1 MCTFREIGDLGQT
14 ALPDSRSRH
23 CDVLKA
29 ARAFRNRLFSGIG
42 GSYEAAAKLLHLS
55 EGVRLTTL
63 ICYRKSGSFFDVE
76 FVGLRRA
83 VRDSSMWLSSAHDN
97 PPALRYLFLMLRLR
111 RTVASFLC
119 GAMLLT
125 LSGPPA
131 FAYSVLTHEQI
142 IDLAWEPQLKPL
154 LLAKYPNTTPEQLTE
169 AHAYA
174 YGGSV
179 VQDMGY
185 YPFGNKRFSEMV
197 HYVRSGDFV
206 ANMLKDAQDV
216 NEYAFALGA
225 LAHYVSDIE
234 GHPYV
239 NRAVAIDYPKLERR
253 YGQSVTYEDDP
264 KAHIRTEF
272 GFDVAQVA
280 KQRYAP
286 QSYHDFIGFKVS
298 KPLLERAFRE
308 TYGIELKD
316 IFTTLDLAIGTF
328 RRSVSSIIPEMTKAA
343 LLTQNNV
350 NVREKND
357 AAKRQYLYYLS
368 RADYEKE
375 WGKQYERPGF
385 FARVLAFLFKLLPK
399 VGPLKVVAFKVPSPQ
414 TEDMYLKSL
423 DATIADY
430 KKRLAELGQQGD
442 PSLKDVNFDTGKPT
456 SAGQYKLTDDSYAF
470 LLGKLADRHFDL
482 LAPSVRDDILAFY
495 SNLQAPIAT
504 KRHKEDWAKLQ
515 QRLQELKQ
523 APTVTPESVSNAT
536 AQGRGAQ

>member
-1 MCTFREIGDLGQT
+1 MSFRL
-14 ALPDSRSRH
+14 
-23 CDVLKA
+23 
-29 ARAFRNRLFSGIG
+29 ARQELQ
-42 GSYEAAAKLLHLS
+42 HLS
-55 EGVRLTTL
+55 SDRL
-63 ICYRKSGSFFDVE
+63 
-76 FVGLRRA
+76 
-83 VRDSSMWLSSAHDN
+83 HDN
-97 PPALRYLFLMLRLR
+97 PRALLYLFWMFRFRPL
-111 RTVASFLC
+111 VAAVLC
-119 GAMLLT
+119 ISMVAT
-125 LSGPPA
+125 LPSPSA
-131 FAYSVLTHEQI
+131 FGYSVLTHEQI
-142 IDLAWEPQLKPL
+142 IDLAWEQQLKPL
-154 LLAKYPNTTPEQLTE
+154 LLAKYPNTTPEELIE

-179 VQDMGY
+179 IQDMGY
-185 YPFGNKRFSEMV
+185 YPFGNKHFSDLL

-206 ANMLKDAQDV
+206 SNMLKDAQDV

-225 LAHYVSDIE
+225 LAHYVSDIQ

-239 NRAVAIDYPKLERR
+239 NRAVAVDYPKLARR

-316 IFTTLDLAIGTF
+316 IFTALDIAIGTY
-328 RRSVSSIIPEMTKAA
+328 RHSVSGIIPEMTKAA
-343 LLTQNNV
+343 LLTKENA

-357 AAKRQYLYYLS
+357 SAKRRYVYYLS

-375 WGKQYERPGF
+375 WGKQYEHPGF
-385 FARVLAFLFKLLPK
+385 FAKVLAFVFKLLPK
-399 VGPLKVVAFKVPSPQ
+399 VGPLKVVAFKVPSTQ

-430 KKRLAELGQQGD
+430 KKDLAEAGQQN
-442 PSLKDVNFDTGKPT
+442 LELNDVNFDTGKPT
-456 SAGQYKLTDDSYAF
+456 EAGEYKLTDDTYAF
-470 LLGKLADRHFDL
+470 LLGKLNDRHFDL
-482 LAPSVRDDILAFY
+482 LTPQLRDNVVAFY
-495 SNLQAPIAT
+495 GNLGAPIDT

-523 APTVTPESVSNAT
+523 APTVTPESVT
-536 AQGRGAQ
+536 AGAERPAS